1 VAFAVADSG
10 VYFEHATNKTLTGF
24 LDTGYI
30 RYATIEKK
38 YFKLVKP
45 RFNTPMFG
53 TCVIS
58 TKEVDGD
65 VNSIITIA
73 NGTPALNTDLATN
86 IATPQEELAFRFTFG
101 RDATDATK
109 GPVDIGHT
117 IETEWN
123 PLIDAIKG
131 SETLVIGAIQGVC
144 AGAGLS
150 VALATDLKIAA
161 PGVRFISGFSQIGL
175 APDAGM
181 SFMLVRQMGNT
192 KALEFA
198 LLGKP
203 LLSEQMVEYN
213 FINQIAE
220 APLEEAVKLAGEI
233 NNLPPLAVK
242 MIKKNFQFAAEKEL
256 GEVLN
261 REKYVQRF
269 LGFSEDYK
277 EGVAAFLGKRKPIFK
292 GQ

>member
-1 VAFAVADSG
+1 
-10 VYFEHATNKTLTGF
+10 
-24 LDTGYI
+24 
-30 RYATIEKK
+30 
-38 YFKLVKP
+38 
-45 RFNTPMFG
+45 
-53 TCVIS
+53 
-58 TKEVDGD
+58 
-65 VNSIITIA
+65 
-73 NGTPALNTDLATN
+73 
-86 IATPQEELAFRFTFG
+86 
-101 RDATDATK
+101 
-109 GPVDIGHT
+109 
-117 IETEWN
+117 
-123 PLIDAIKG
+123 
-131 SETLVIGAIQGVC
+131 
-144 AGAGLS
+144 
-150 VALATDLKIAA
+150 
-161 PGVRFISGFSQIGL
+161 
-175 APDAGM
+175 
-181 SFMLVRQMGNT
+181 MGNT